1 MPTKNLDAY
10 AVVRAALI
18 KRTEREAMT
27 DIAKNAEVPY
37 GWLQQFFYGNIEEP
51 GHTKFTKLATYLGV
65 PPEEL
70 ANV

>member
-1 MPTKNLDAY
+1 MTTKNADAY
-10 AVVRAALI
+10 EVVRAALI
-18 KRTEREAMT
+18 KRTERESMT
-27 DIAKNAEVPY
+27 DIAKNADVPY

-65 PPEEL
+65 APDAL